1 MEEKKMHG
9 FRARL
14 DYWLKH
20 NITFIKVFKFT
31 ASRVMRLWGKFV
43 PMDDKMVIFS
53 GHTRKYNDSPK
64 AIYEYMLT
72 QDRFKD
78 YKLVWALEDV
88 NAEIPGNPII
98 VKADTKEYF
107 KMTLQAKYWIT
118 CVNIERGL
126 KYKKED
132 CIYLNTWHGVSLN
145 AVGNGVPGR
154 KDYDFSHL
162 DFLCY
167 ESEWNKQLLMKSF
180 NAPEEIML
188 ASGLPR
194 NDELYYVTD
203 EKILKLKK
211 ELGLPLDKKIILY
224 APTWRDSDDHGATY
238 SIKPPIN
245 IDYWKEK
252 LKNDYVLLLRTHAYT
267 NKLLGVEFDDFIKD
281 FTSYPRVNDL
291 FAVSDILISDYSAC
305 ITDFSILERPIICF
319 AYDYESYGKRRGL
332 NMDFNREM
340 PSGVMKTEQE
350 VISHIL
356 NMDYQ
361 EECKKTRDQM
371 KNRYTYI
378 GGHATEICVNAM
390 FGEA

>member
-1 MEEKKMHG
+1 MEEQKMHG

-20 NITFIKVFKFT
+20 NFTLIRVFKFT
-31 ASRVMRLWGKFV
+31 ASRAMRVWGWFV
-43 PMDDKMVIFS
+43 PMDEKMVIFS

-64 AIYEYMLT
+64 AIYEYMLK
-72 QDRFKD
+72 QERFKD
-78 YKLVWALEDV
+78 YNLVWALEDV

-107 KMTLQAKYWIT
+107 KMTLRAKYWIT

-126 KYKKED
+126 KYKKKD

-154 KDYDFSHL
+154 KDYNFGHL
-162 DFLCY
+162 NFLCY

-180 NAPEEIML
+180 NAPERIML

-194 NDELYYVTD
+194 NDELYYVTN

-224 APTWRDSDDHGATY
+224 APTWRDSDDHGASY
-238 SIKPPIN
+238 AIKPPIN
-245 IDYWKEK
+245 IQYWEEK
-252 LKNDYVLLLRTHAYT
+252 LKKDYILLLRTHAYT
-267 NKLLGVEFDDFIKD
+267 NKLLGVEFDDFIRD

-319 AYDYESYGKRRGL
+319 AYDYESYGVRRGL
-332 NMDFNREM
+332 NMDFEREM
-340 PSGVMKTEQE
+340 PSGVMRTEQE
-350 VISHIL
+350 VVNHIL
-356 NMDYQ
+356 TMDYN
-361 EECKKTRDQM
+361 EECKKTFNQM

-378 GGHATEICVNAM
+378 GGYATEICVEAM
-390 FGEA
+390 FGK